1 MPGIK
6 RVTPPCDI
14 ALSPINTDSEH
25 QSNNLTITFLSP
37 KGVAPAQGFLIRIHN
52 NLHFYFLWNP
62 KVRLAIHPSS

>member
-25 QSNNLTITFLSP
+25 QSNNLTITFLSL
-37 KGVAPAQGFLIRIHN
+37 KGVAPPQRFLIKIHN
-52 NLHFYFLWNP
+52 NLHF
-62 KVRLAIHPSS
+62 

>member
-37 KGVAPAQGFLIRIHN
+37 KGVPPPKRFLIRIHN
-52 NLHFYFLWNP
+52 NLHFYYLWNP

>member
-25 QSNNLTITFLSP
+25 QSNNLTITFLSL
-37 KGVAPAQGFLIRIHN
+37 KGVAPPPEIFD
-52 NLHFYFLWNP
+52 
-62 KVRLAIHPSS
+62 